1 VGICLQNVI
10 KQANYNF
17 NYTQTYHGSYLI
29 SSNAY
34 SWSHSQPQFN
44 SYQNAFPFTE
54 GDIIKITM
62 NTQLK
67 ELIFENLKKGGKLK
81 LDVIDPPYNDRYVPC
96 VNLCT
101 AGDEV
106 ELINDL

>member
-1 VGICLQNVI
+1 
-10 KQANYNF
+10 
-17 NYTQTYHGSYLI
+17 
-29 SSNAY
+29 
-34 SWSHSQPQFN
+34 
-44 SYQNAFPFTE
+44 
-54 GDIIKITM
+54 M

-101 AGDEV
+101 AGD
-106 ELINDL
+106 